1 MHHTANRLVAAQAIE
16 ILRIQKSRKENVAIS
31 GEVRSLREDIT
42 TRKEDIDNL
51 REEVVV
57 LWTRVGNIESEFAIH
72 DVRLEPI
79 ITGWDGIGTTT
90 EDISTNQKTMKDE
103 VTRKLVAQQLEFQER
118 SALIEKL
125 SNDGADLVARLDIFE
140 HRLSELDRLLQS
152 TKAAT
157 ADQKLLHELRARVDE
172 LVSAARANAEG
183 QESIS
188 RVTDSFPR
196 SVRPTLGLSSAI
208 SDSFISPMLQPVIQ
222 PNEVTQLDTY
232 EELPEINELEPKP
245 ELTSLESQH
254 LSTAKSGLGENVKAV
269 QQYGAIS
276 NITHSLDKSTVHHRA
291 HQEDVQE
298 ALREPQALAS
308 PISTGSDVLLQEA
321 SNPCTFLA
329 NTSHTPRDMASDR
342 HALYQ
347 LLKLRQKNEQDLVRY
362 YNDFAKVILMPPEG
376 DEVERICVR
385 RFVNGLSRKE
395 EKDFLTEWLN
405 TSEWSL
411 RNTRDGV
418 LLLSLTSEEGEVSV
432 LSPASTR
439 LQILKAEEAA
449 TGCEPR
455 RTESQTLGPL
465 AIDKSRIIR
474 RKSPACISAER
485 LSPQFSTGRRSMYA
499 ETPFR
504 RAESIEM
511 PPQHIQRPSTSPPE
525 GPLNVH
531 ISTPSTPA
539 EARKRSLN
547 HVPSSPPDHT
557 QWPVGRRLGML
568 LCYGED
574 VVSSD
579 CSASAPPSPT
589 TRILVARRSDAG
601 SLADNTLGEDC
612 RIRYRGIFEEWLKT
626 GKKRKLGHRGR
637 FGI

>member
-118 SALIEKL
+118 SALTEKL

-140 HRLSELDRLLQS
+140 HRLS
-152 TKAAT
+152 
-157 ADQKLLHELRARVDE
+157 
-172 LVSAARANAEG
+172 
-183 QESIS
+183 
-188 RVTDSFPR
+188 
-196 SVRPTLGLSSAI
+196 LSSAI

-232 EELPEINELEPKP
+232 EELPEINELEPEP

-329 NTSHTPRDMASDR
+329 NTSHTLRDMASDR

-385 RFVNGLSRKE
+385 RFVNGLSRKK

-418 LLLSLTSEEGEVSV
+418 LLLSLTSEEGEAPV

-439 LQILKAEEAA
+439 LQILKAGETA

-455 RTESQTLGPL
+455 RTESQTLGLL

-474 RKSPACISAER
+474 RRSPACISAER
-485 LSPQFSTGRRSMYA
+485 LSPQFSTGRRPMYA

-525 GPLNVH
+525 GPLNIH

-557 QWPVGRRLGML
+557 QWPVSRRLGML

-612 RIRYRGIFEEWLKT
+612 RLRYRGIFEEWLKT